1 MKLKNYLII
10 TLICLLIICIN
21 YFTDFMFSFNSE
33 FLIFIWTFVNVIL
46 FPLWLANYIYK
57 VAELNYQKN
66 LIFKILIAILAY
78 LLTYIIPLLAY
89 FDFSTF
95 SLNGDGAT
103 VVILKGIMFFGLIFT
118 SISSI
123 IFHNK
128 LKYNTSK

>member
-1 MKLKNYLII
+1 
-10 TLICLLIICIN
+10 
-21 YFTDFMFSFNSE
+21 MFSFNSE
-33 FLIFIWTFVNVIL
+33 FLIFTWTFINVIL

-66 LIFKILIAILAY
+66 LIFKILIAMLAY
-78 LLTYIIPLLAY
+78 LLTYIIPLLEY

-103 VVILKGIMFFGLIFT
+103 VAILKGIMFFGLIFT
-118 SISSI
+118 LISSI
-123 IFHNK
+123 IFHYK